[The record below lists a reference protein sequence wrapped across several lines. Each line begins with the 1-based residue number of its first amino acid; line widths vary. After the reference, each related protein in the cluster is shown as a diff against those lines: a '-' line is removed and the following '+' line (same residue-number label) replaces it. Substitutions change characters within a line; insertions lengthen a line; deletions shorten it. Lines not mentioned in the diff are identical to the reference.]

1 MGSLVLV
8 HKVPALWEIGAKRNN
23 SDIQFSPDF
32 AELSNLTESENNFL
46 ASLKNDI
53 FYILSRTIA
62 DYLGLEEI
70 HVILCY
76 DKNEIRNWDVIE
88 RNGMITASG
97 PTKWRWPRTTSSL
110 LRRFTCSSRALCR
123 GPRKQSYDLLLCEH
137 KDRGSEEGIHAP
149 SRENSIAL

>member
-32 AELSNLTESENNFL
+32 EELSNLTESENKFL
-46 ASLKNDI
+46 TSLKNDI

-76 DKNEIRNWDVIE
+76 EKNEIRNWDVIE
-88 RNGMITASG
+88 RNGMIKDEDFVS
-97 PTKWRWPRTTSSL
+97 PTSFNPDEHCTQVQK
-110 LRRFTCSSRALCR
+110 
-123 GPRKQSYDLLLCEH
+123 DLLNQESDQS
-137 KDRGSEEGIHAP
+137 K
-149 SRENSIAL
+149 